1 MERASCS
8 CALRVRRGLF
18 VSSFSVVLRGA
29 TSEGENEGD
38 GGSSTTGSAIKS
50 LHFFFRA
57 VMAQRVRVEVGG

>member
-1 MERASCS
+1 
-8 CALRVRRGLF
+8 
-18 VSSFSVVLRGA
+18 VLRGA